1 MRSINSREGRI
12 KKDCVDARKWGKQK
26 YSETILLLFRARAG
40 STKDIF
46 FFIRLIGY
54 KGIKLV
60 YNLGLRT
67 HMTIYFEHLEG
78 F

>member
-1 MRSINSREGRI
+1 VVRSANSGERRI
-12 KKDCVDARKWGKQK
+12 KKGCVDARKWGKQK

-46 FFIRLIGY
+46 FFIRLIGF

-60 YNLGLRT
+60 YNLEYRT
-67 HMTIYFEHLEG
+67 HMRIYLL
-78 F
+78 